1 MGALGRGLASLIPK
15 RNRDNAEEVLD
26 QIDHMEFEMEVSD
39 VGGVAKVV
47 EPAVGLKDFEQL
59 EEMESMPMPAKSPTT
74 PLPFDPFEEEGGTQA
89 VLERRAKEKA
99 QRAVI
104 KKKLLKVQEE
114 TDEVAAAAPVVAEVA
129 QAVAQETKEALA
141 EEPVEE
147 IVETPAPE
155 VPAPEVEAPIVAD
168 EPEEIAEPKVE
179 AKAPVEAFE
188 EEEAAVPEFGEVAGS
203 VWDKHEQS
211 VEHIAIGD
219 IKINPL
225 QPRRTFDPQEL
236 EELAQSISQHG
247 ILQPLVVRRLPSS
260 EGFELIAGERR
271 LRAGK
276 KLGWERVPCV
286 VRKDV
291 KSDQSRLVFALI
303 ENIQRQNLDPIE
315 EALAYKQLNEEYGL
329 THEEI
334 GQRMGKSR
342 VAVTNIVR
350 ILQLPAEIQRGLT
363 EGKITVGHAKAI
375 LMVPDEEK
383 QIKFYHHLLDEGLTV
398 RKAEVRARRIQR
410 TMNLHDPL
418 RQRGKFGK
426 HPLALKYTPALEER
440 YGFDAK
446 IGYVDN
452 QNKFEILFWAH
463 NETEVEDL
471 VGKLLG
477 TKPLETDLDKDVMD
491 A

>member
-15 RNRDNAEEVLD
+15 RSRDNAEEVLD

-39 VGGVAKVV
+39 AGGVAKVV

-59 EEMESMPMPAKSPTT
+59 EEMENMPMPVKSPTT
-74 PLPFDPFEEEGGTQA
+74 PLPFDPFEEEGGAQA
-89 VLERRAKEKA
+89 VLERLAKEKA
-99 QRAVI
+99 QRAVM

-114 TDEVAAAAPVVAEVA
+114 TDEVVAAAQVMEEVA
-129 QAVAQETKEALA
+129 QAV
-141 EEPVEE
+141 VEE
-147 IVETPAPE
+147 VVETPAPE
-155 VPAPEVEAPIVAD
+155 APAPEVEAPGAAD
-168 EPEEIAEPKVE
+168 EPEESAEPKME
-179 AKAPVEAFE
+179 AKAAVEAFE
-188 EEEAAVPEFGEVAGS
+188 EEEVAAPEFGEGAGS
-203 VWDKHEQS
+203 GWDKHEQS

-247 ILQPLVVRRLPSS
+247 ILQPLVVRRLSHN

-271 LRAGK
+271 LRAAK

-477 TKPLETDLDKDVMD
+477 TKPLETNLDKDVMD